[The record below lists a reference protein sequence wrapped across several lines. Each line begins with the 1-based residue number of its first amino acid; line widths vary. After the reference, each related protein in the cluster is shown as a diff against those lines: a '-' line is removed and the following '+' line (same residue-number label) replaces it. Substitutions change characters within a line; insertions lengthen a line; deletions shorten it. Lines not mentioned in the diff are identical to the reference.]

1 MKHKA
6 QYSFLE
12 QPKKSF
18 EPNICLKNS
27 IFKFGGKLYKQLI
40 GTAMG
45 IHPAPSYANIF
56 MAKIDDQIVKL
67 ANTYKITEDLEKISG

>member
-1 MKHKA
+1 
-6 QYSFLE
+6 
-12 QPKKSF
+12 
-18 EPNICLKNS
+18 LKNS